1 MEAIGHLTT
10 RHGAVSGGRFLVS
23 HRVREPRMVPAAGQ
37 APDLRRLSLL
47 DPRDDHGGGHGGP
60 QRVLEGALAAM
71 RSLARTAVDDVGSLG
86 LQDSAAFAFGVEE
99 LSRTLDYL
107 QVVAAG
113 QLHGARQHEPASKTG
128 WMTGW
133 GADARAGASRVGA
146 GNAGAE
152 ARAAGTLA
160 DVDDGGLGE
169 GFGGGT
175 ARTSTSESSADA
187 LSACV
192 AGVVAET
199 GRAGVQEFRNT
210 GEHLRSLLR
219 ISAAEA
225 RRRLA
230 LAEDLLPGRSLT
242 GQRIEP
248 RYGEVAAAF
257 ACGSIASR
265 PATTITMALERARPL
280 CNPEAAV
287 EMEHALTMT
296 AAENDADFLA
306 RIARRWTEAID
317 QDGTEPSE
325 EALRHLQGAFLRKP
339 KHGLQHLEIF
349 ATQDQYEHLV
359 TVMNTATN
367 PRTRTSQEPGPG
379 DKQADTGG
387 GSELTNAP
395 ANDRPGVSHDDA
407 ASLDRRTRAQKL
419 LDGLLGACKI
429 ALATGALPASGGQ
442 RPQIMATIDHRD
454 LLAPLKEA
462 AQLTYVEQSEQPGH
476 AGESQPHG
484 QSALFGQP
492 QPQTG
497 TGTFTFTGP
506 VPAATLR
513 KIACDADIIPV
524 VLGGGRPSAGHGP
537 GLQDLPRPHP
547 EGHHR
552 EGQRL
557 RVSFV
562 HDAGPVVRSP
572 PRRVLVPGRAYQ
584 CRQWCLALQ
593 PPPPSDPQG
602 RVAHPN
608 PSRRALVHPATPH
621 RPAPATTQEPL
632 LPRVTA
638 GLDATC
644 QGG

>member
-1 MEAIGHLTT
+1 MEATGHLST
-10 RHGAVSGGRFLVS
+10 RQGAVLGDRFLVS
-23 HRVREPRMVPAAGQ
+23 HRGREPRRVAAARQ
-37 APDLRRLSLL
+37 APELRRLALL
-47 DPRDDHGGGHGGP
+47 DPSEDHSGGHGGP
-60 QRVLEGALAAM
+60 QRVLESTLAAL

-86 LQDSAAFAFGVEE
+86 LQDSAAFAFRVEE

-113 QLHGARQHEPASKTG
+113 QLHRVRQHEPASKTG
-128 WMTGW
+128 WITGW
-133 GADARAGASRVGA
+133 GAGVGAGRSRAGA

-152 ARAAGTLA
+152 AEAAGTRA

-169 GFGGGT
+169 GFGDGT

-199 GRAGVQEFRNT
+199 DRAGVQEFRNT

-230 LAEDLLPGRSLT
+230 LAENLLPARSLT
-242 GQRIEP
+242 GQTIQP
-248 RYGEVAAAF
+248 RYAEAAAAL

-265 PATTITMALERARPL
+265 SASTITTALERVRPL
-280 CNPEAAV
+280 CSPEAAAD
-287 EMEHALTMT
+287 MEHALTMT
-296 AAENDADFLA
+296 AGENDADFLA

-325 EALRHLQGAFLRKP
+325 EALRHLQGAFLRRP

-349 ATQDQYEHLV
+349 ATQDQYEHLL

-367 PRTRTSQEPGPG
+367 PRTRTSEEPGPRDSQVDAG
-379 DKQADTGG
+379 CGNDPP
-387 GSELTNAP
+387 NASVS
-395 ANDRPGVSHDDA
+395 DRPGVSRDDA
-407 ASLDRRTRAQKL
+407 APLDRRTRAQKL

-454 LLAPLKEA
+454 LLTPLKYA
-462 AQLTYVEQSEQPGH
+462 GQLTFPEQSEQPAH
-476 AGESQPHG
+476 AGGSLPHRQP
-484 QSALFGQP
+484 ALFGQS

-506 VPAATLR
+506 VPTATLR

-524 VLGGGRPSAGHGP
+524 VLGG
-537 GLQDLPRPHP
+537 
-547 EGHHR
+547 
-552 EGQRL
+552 EGQ
-557 RVSFV
+557 
-562 HDAGPVVRSP
+562 
-572 PRRVLVPGRAYQ
+572 VLDIGRASRIFPAHIRKAITARDKG
-584 CRQWCLALQ
+584 CAFPSCTMPAPWCEAHHIEYWSRGGPTSVGNGVLLCSHHHHLIHKEEWHIQVQAGVPWFI
-593 PPPPSDPQG
+593 PPPHIDPRQ
-602 RVAHPN
+602 
-608 PSRRALVHPATPH
+608 
-621 RPAPATTQEPL
+621 Q
-632 LPRVTA
+632 PRKNHYFHV
-638 GLDATC
+638 
-644 QGG
+644 